1 MSAAV
6 GSGPTTVADAPV
18 GAGRTAGRGRRPSPV
33 LRAVPAVV
41 VLVLLAAA
49 PFVLAPFATTVLGRI
64 LVFAL
69 FAVSLDLLVGVT
81 GLPSLGHAA
90 YFGVGAYTA
99 GLVAVN
105 VTSEGLVPVLVA
117 GLAGAVAAAATG
129 WLAVRSSGVF
139 FLMLTLAIGEI
150 VFQLATTLD
159 SVTGGSNGLYGIPAV
174 RLGGTPLTLAGYV
187 YWFVLAV
194 AVIGFACLW
203 LVSRSPVG
211 GVLRG
216 IRDNEPRMRSLG
228 YSPFR
233 YKYVAFVLAG
243 AFAGV
248 AGGLFALQVRLVTP
262 SEAGFTTGALALLA
276 VILGGAG
283 SLWGPVLGAA
293 VVVLV
298 RDALGPTLD
307 GHGPLVLGIV
317 FVLAVYLLPRG
328 FAGLAGIGGV
338 LSRRRAARG
347 GTTP

>member
-1 MSAAV
+1 MSSTVDSGQPTAVASPPTGAGTVGGGHRRSAA
-6 GSGPTTVADAPV
+6 
-18 GAGRTAGRGRRPSPV
+18 

-49 PFVLAPFATTVLGRI
+49 PFVLAPFATTVLGRV

-90 YFGVGAYTA
+90 YFGVGAYAA
-99 GLVAVN
+99 GLVAVE
-105 VTSEGLVPVLVA
+105 VTSEGLVMVLVA
-117 GLAGAVAAAATG
+117 GLAGAAAAAATG

-139 FLMLTLAIGEI
+139 FLMLTLAVGEI

-174 RLGGTPLTLAGYV
+174 RVGGTPLTLAGYV

-194 AVIGFACLW
+194 AVLGFAVLW

-211 GVLRG
+211 AVLRG
-216 IRDNEPRMRSLG
+216 VRDNEPRMRSLG

-233 YKYVAFVLAG
+233 YKYVAFVIAG
-243 AFAGV
+243 ALAGV
-248 AGGLFALQVRLVTP
+248 AGGLFAAQVRLVTP

-328 FAGLAGIGGV
+328 FAGLAGVSAV
-338 LSRRRAARG
+338 LQRRRGRRAS
-347 GTTP
+347 P

>member
-6 GSGPTTVADAPV
+6 ESIVADSPAS
-18 GAGRTAGRGRRPSPV
+18 AGRPGGGRRPSAL

-99 GLVAVN
+99 GIVAIN
-105 VTSEGLVPVLVA
+105 VTSEGVVLVLVA
-117 GLAGAVAAAATG
+117 ALAGAVAAAATG

-139 FLMLTLAIGEI
+139 FLMLTLAVGEI
-150 VFQLATTLD
+150 VYQLSTTLD

-174 RLGGTPLTLAGYV
+174 RVGGTALTLAGYV

-194 AVIGFACLW
+194 FVLGFAAVW

-211 GVLRG
+211 GALRG

-233 YKYVAFVLAG
+233 YKYAAFVIAG
-243 AFAGV
+243 AVAGV
-248 AGGLFALQVRLVTP
+248 AGGLFAVQVRLVTP

-298 RDALGPTLD
+298 RDALGPTLE

-328 FAGLAGIGGV
+328 FAGLAGV
-338 LSRRRAARG
+338 SAAVRRRRSRR
-347 GTTP
+347 TP

>member
-1 MSAAV
+1 MTATARS
-6 GSGPTTVADAPV
+6 
-18 GAGRTAGRGRRPSPV
+18 GAGSTTAPGGRESAPSPGRRSGL

-41 VLVLLAAA
+41 ALVALAAA
-49 PFVLAPFATTVLGRI
+49 PFFVDPFGTTILGRI
-64 LVFAL
+64 LIFAL
-69 FAVSLDLLVGVT
+69 FAVSLDLLVGIT

-99 GLVAVN
+99 GLVSIN
-105 VTSEGLVPVLVA
+105 MTSEGPVPVLLAAAA
-117 GLAGAVAAAATG
+117 GGVAAAATG

-159 SVTGGSNGLYGIPAV
+159 SFTGGSNGLYGIPAV
-174 RLGGTPLTLAGYV
+174 RVGGTPLTLAGYV
-187 YWFVLAV
+187 YWYVLVV
-194 AVIGFACLW
+194 AVVGFLILW
-203 LVSRSPVG
+203 LVAASPFG
-211 GVLRG
+211 AVLRG

-233 YKYVAFVLAG
+233 YKYLAFVIAG
-243 AFAGV
+243 AVAGL
-248 AGGLFALQVRLVTP
+248 AGGLFAAQVRLVTP
-262 SEAGFTTGALALLA
+262 AEAGFTVGALALLA

-298 RDALGPTLD
+298 RDALGPTLE

-317 FVLAVYLLPRG
+317 FVVAVYVLPRG
-328 FAGLAGIGGV
+328 FAGLAGLTSWRRGTVPGG
-338 LSRRRAARG
+338 AE
-347 GTTP
+347 

>member
-1 MSAAV
+1 
-6 GSGPTTVADAPV
+6 
-18 GAGRTAGRGRRPSPV
+18 
-33 LRAVPAVV
+33 
-41 VLVLLAAA
+41 
-49 PFVLAPFATTVLGRI
+49 
-64 LVFAL
+64 
-69 FAVSLDLLVGVT
+69 
-81 GLPSLGHAA
+81 
-90 YFGVGAYTA
+90 VGAYTA
-99 GLVAVN
+99 GLVSVH
-105 VTSEGLVPVLVA
+105 VTSEGVVPVLAA

-194 AVIGFACLW
+194 TVAGFACLW

-233 YKYVAFVLAG
+233 YKYVAFVIAG

-248 AGGLFALQVRLVTP
+248 AGGLFAAQVRLVTP
-262 SEAGFTTGALALLA
+262 SEASFTTGALALLA
-276 VILGGAG
+276 VVLGGAG

-328 FAGLAGIGGV
+328 FAGLAGVSGA
-338 LSRRRAARG
+338 LRRRRAARG
-347 GTTP
+347 GAT

>member
-1 MSAAV
+1 MESI
-6 GSGPTTVADAPV
+6 VADTAAT
-18 GAGRTAGRGRRPSPV
+18 GGRRGGGRRPSSL

-41 VLVLLAAA
+41 VLVLLVAA

-99 GLVAVN
+99 GIVAIE
-105 VTSEGLVPVLVA
+105 VTSEGLVLVLVA

-139 FLMLTLAIGEI
+139 FLMLTLAVGEI
-150 VFQLATTLD
+150 VYQLTTTLD

-174 RLGGTPLTLAGYV
+174 RVGGTALTLAGYV

-194 AVIGFACLW
+194 FVLGFTALW

-211 GVLRG
+211 GALRG

-233 YKYVAFVLAG
+233 YKYVAFVIAG
-243 AFAGV
+243 AVAGV
-248 AGGLFALQVRLVTP
+248 AGGLFAVQVRLVTP
-262 SEAGFTTGALALLA
+262 TEAGFTTGALALLA

-298 RDALGPTLD
+298 RDALGPTLE

-328 FAGLAGIGGV
+328 FAGLAGISAAV
-338 LSRRRAARG
+338 QRRRAASRR
-347 GTTP
+347 TP